1 MLARRSRLQVKP
13 NISQGS
19 KSGAKPPVE
28 KMVEPTNPPSSNTAT
43 AEQSSIAD
51 LAASLDNPT
60 ATEHASEEAAEPGH
74 SSGKAIPIA
83 EPAESTTVPSGEPE
97 VGYVDPLAPERR
109 VAHSSVEKTKP
120 RDRLFSSSDYYE
132 PVLPRPRRKFT
143 GDEELDPKK
152 MRMMDMIYW
161 NPKKEK
167 GMSRKYTDTE
177 SVVGEKPA
185 QSSEKQASVG
195 GSAKT
200 AAPQVKIGADG
211 RLVIDEES
219 LVVAKETTNESIW
232 ETVEEDR
239 MTRKVTSLSFRNR
252 MWRKGTAWTEKETEL
267 FYEILRCTGPD
278 FGLMHEFFPSRA
290 RNELKS
296 KFNKEER
303 TNWEKLKERRR
314 KKDQVGLWFD
324 ISFLAKQIHLALSD
338 ADALS

>member
-28 KMVEPTNPPSSNTAT
+28 KVVEPTNSPSSNTAP

-60 ATEHASEEAAEPGH
+60 AAEHASEEAGEPGH

-83 EPAESTTVPSGEPE
+83 EPAEPPAVPPEEPE
-97 VGYVDPLAPERR
+97 IGFIDPLAPERR
-109 VAHSSVEKTKP
+109 VAQ
-120 RDRLFSSSDYYE
+120 
-132 PVLPRPRRKFT
+132 PRRKFT

-195 GSAKT
+195 GSAKS

-211 RLVIDEES
+211 RLVIDEDS

-303 TNWEKLKERRR
+303 TNWEKLKEVVEVKR
-314 KKDQVGLWFD
+314 KRG
-324 ISFLAKQIHLALSD
+324 
-338 ADALS
+338 